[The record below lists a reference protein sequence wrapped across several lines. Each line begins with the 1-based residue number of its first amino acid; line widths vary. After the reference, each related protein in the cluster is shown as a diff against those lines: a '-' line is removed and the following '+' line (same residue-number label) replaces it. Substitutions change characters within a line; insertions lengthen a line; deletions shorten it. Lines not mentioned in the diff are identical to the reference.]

1 MIVCDLTTVKYCIYY
16 NYPCSTCNRQMQE
29 VLLDKHVRLL
39 DSPGIVMASS
49 SQGDM
54 AILRNCVKVETLD
67 DPLKPVEVILKRC
80 NKQKVGF

>member
-1 MIVCDLTTVKYCIYY
+1 
-16 NYPCSTCNRQMQE
+16 MQE